1 MLARL
6 YHRLNTRT
14 KFVAAGL
21 LAGLMIIQAN
31 WLLAGSPDQPADDNP
46 LTQINTSQAKSDFLE
61 TELKLLLTDLGVSV
75 QNIPI
80 DFVEK
85 VRRWVRLY
93 QTRDRDDIE
102 RVLGPRHR
110 DFERVCQQ
118 VARAHLPPDLAFL
131 TLVERHFR
139 AGEVSPDDNVG
150 LWQFTQ
156 DTARRCGLKVNEEVD
171 ERLDSLK
178 STQAACRYLLR
189 LRHELGQESSLM
201 LVLAAYN
208 MGPGRLK
215 LRTRQIE
222 DLTKRRD
229 FWYLYRTRVLPAV
242 TRNHLARLMAAI
254 LIGRYSQHF
263 GFKTAIPGG
272 KKAAPLQFSSADSL
286 N

>member
-1 MLARL
+1 MATH
-6 YHRLNTRT
+6 YHRQNTRT
-14 KFVAAGL
+14 RFAATGL
-21 LAGLMIIQAN
+21 LAGLMVTQAN
-31 WLLAGSPDQPADDNP
+31 WELAGSPDRRADDKP
-46 LTQINTSQAKSDFLE
+46 PTSINTSQAKNDFLKG
-61 TELKLLLTDLGVSV
+61 ELKLLLTDLGVYT
-75 QNIPI
+75 QDIPI

-102 RVLGPRHR
+102 RVLGVRHR
-110 DFERVCQQ
+110 DFELVRQQ
-118 VARAHLPPDLAFL
+118 VARTHLPPDLAFL
-131 TLVERHFR
+131 TLVESHFR

-178 STQAACRYLLR
+178 STQAACRYFLR

-222 DLTKRRD
+222 DLSKRRD
-229 FWYLYRTRVLPAV
+229 FWYLYQTRVLPAL

-254 LIGRYSQHF
+254 IIGRSPQHF
-263 GFKTAIPGG
+263 GFIIATPGHKETTTSAI
-272 KKAAPLQFSSADSL
+272 SL
-286 N
+286 R